1 MTKPK
6 DADECSRACGCY
18 AASFLLSL
26 LEGVDIPN
34 YIEPGEFLDVE
45 ITARDGWKVD
55 VFYDCGELDYINH
68 FISPKGE
75 VVNFWDWPESQDKS
89 LLINWRGH

>member
-1 MTKPK
+1 MENDKTENS
-6 DADECSRACGCY
+6 AASHCY

-34 YIEPGEFLDVE
+34 DIGPGEFRDVE
-45 ITARDGWKVD
+45 IDVRDGWKVD

-68 FISPKGE
+68 FVSPMGE
-75 VVNFWDWPESQDKS
+75 VVNFWDWPRSEDQS